1 MQVTWREKRIR
12 YDHLRWAK
20 ELLTGPI
27 LDQVVLEG
35 KEPGDHPDCQEKE
48 TDPEGWKRDEPEEV
62 RRARTTGGTF
72 HLTSQ

>member
-1 MQVTWREKRIR
+1 MEVNWREKKID

-35 KEPGDHPDCQEKE
+35 KEPGDHSDFHEEE
-48 TDPEGWKRDEPEEV
+48 TDPEGWKRDEPEK
-62 RRARTTGGTF
+62 ARHPHTTGITL
-72 HLTSQ
+72 HLTS